1 MAAARRDCISVV
13 VIISPVKIGQSDEVK
28 NSMGNIQLGVT
39 IMLINMTI
47 VFAVLFGL
55 CLMIR
60 IIHAV
65 DPTNKK
71 KEVAP
76 AKAAAPA
83 PAPAAAAVAAP
94 KADNSA
100 VIAVIAAAVAAYEGD
115 DVKIVTVRPVES
127 TTWKNAGRAVGIANK
142 V

>member
-1 MAAARRDCISVV
+1 
-13 VIISPVKIGQSDEVK
+13 
-28 NSMGNIQLGVT
+28 MGNIQLGVT

-47 VFAVLFGL
+47 VFCVLFGL
-55 CLMIR
+55 CIMIR

-76 AKAAAPA
+76 AAKAAAPA
-83 PAPAAAAVAAP
+83 PAPAAAPVAAP

>member
-1 MAAARRDCISVV
+1 
-13 VIISPVKIGQSDEVK
+13 
-28 NSMGNIQLGVT
+28 MGNIQLGVT

-55 CLMIR
+55 CIMIR
-60 IIHAV
+60 VIHAV

-83 PAPAAAAVAAP
+83 PAPAAAP

-115 DVKIVTVRPVES
+115 DVKIVAVRPVES

>member
-1 MAAARRDCISVV
+1 
-13 VIISPVKIGQSDEVK
+13 
-28 NSMGNIQLGVT
+28 MGNIQLGVT

-55 CLMIR
+55 FIMIR
-60 IIHAV
+60 VIHAV

-76 AKAAAPA
+76 AKAAPA
-83 PAPAAAAVAAP
+83 PAPAAAPVAAP

>member
-1 MAAARRDCISVV
+1 
-13 VIISPVKIGQSDEVK
+13 
-28 NSMGNIQLGVT
+28 MGNIQLGVT

-55 CLMIR
+55 CIMIR
-60 IIHAV
+60 VIHAV

-83 PAPAAAAVAAP
+83 PAPVAAAPAAAP

-115 DVKIVTVRPVES
+115 DVKIVAVRPVES
-127 TTWKNAGRAVGIANK
+127 TTWKNTGRAAGIANK